1 MDILKNSDYE
11 NRQIELSK
19 DWEQQVPG
27 VVSKGIGFFAKPAAW
42 LVQQVVPQSAI
53 KAALNAANSAGKKL
67 ADESDILRDGNVTT
81 VEALRKQSLETS
93 DRLADEVHNWA
104 IGMATAEGGAAGF
117 TGVAGIAADIPAVL
131 TLALRTIHKIGL
143 CYGYRA
149 DTKEEQD
156 FVLSILSAAG
166 SNTQKEKTSALLALK
181 SIEVLVA
188 KQTWKAISV
197 KAETQLMGKELG
209 VIAIKNLCKQL
220 GINLT
225 KRKALQAI
233 PGVGAFVGAAVNAD
247 FLRDVGYAAR
257 RVYQKRW
264 LEENGKWKD
273 TIDV

>member
-1 MDILKNSDYE
+1 MSILTNSDYE
-11 NRQIELSK
+11 NRQIELIK
-19 DWEQQVPG
+19 DWENQVPG
-27 VVSKGIGFFAKPAAW
+27 VVAKGVGLLAKPAAW
-42 LVQQVVPQSAI
+42 LVQKVVPQSAI

-67 ADESDILRDGNVTT
+67 ADESDVLRDGNVQTIEEMRT
-81 VEALRKQSLETS
+81 KSLEIA
-93 DRLADEVHNWA
+93 DRLANEVHNWA
-104 IGMATAEGGAAGF
+104 IGVATAEGGAAGV
-117 TGVAGIAADIPAVL
+117 TGVAGIAVDIPTVL

-166 SNTQKEKTSALLALK
+166 SNTQQEKTEALLALK
-181 SIEVLVA
+181 TIEVLVQ
-188 KQTWKAISV
+188 KQTWKEIERRAGQQ
-197 KAETQLMGKELG
+197 AGKEMAI
-209 VIAIKNLCKQL
+209 IAIKNLCKQL

-225 KRKALQAI
+225 KRKALQVI
-233 PGVGAFVGAAVNAD
+233 PGVGAAVGAAVNAD

-257 RVYQKRW
+257 RIYQKRW

>member
-1 MDILKNSDYE
+1 LSNFIMSEYE
-11 NRQIELSK
+11 NKQVELIK

-27 VVSKGIGFFAKPAAW
+27 VVSKGVGLLAKPAAW
-42 LVQQVVPQSAI
+42 LVQKVVPQSAI

-81 VEALRKQSLETS
+81 IEALRKLSLETS
-93 DRLADEVHNWA
+93 DRLANEVHNWA
-104 IGMATAEGGAAGF
+104 IGMATAEGGAAGV
-117 TGVAGIAADIPAVL
+117 TGVAGIAVDVPAVL

-166 SNTQKEKTSALLALK
+166 SNSQKEKTQALLALK
-181 SIEVLVA
+181 TIEVVVQ
-188 KQTWKAISV
+188 KQTWKEIERRAAQS
-197 KAETQLMGKELG
+197 AGKEFG
-209 VIAIKNLCKQL
+209 IIAIKNLCKQL

-225 KRKALQAI
+225 KRKALQVI
-233 PGVGAFVGAAVNAD
+233 PGVGAAVGAAVNAD

-264 LEENGKWKD
+264 LEENGKWKES
-273 TIDV
+273 IDV

>member
-1 MDILKNSDYE
+1 MRNSIRTDYE
-11 NRQIELSK
+11 KKQIELIK

-27 VVSKGIGFFAKPAAW
+27 VVSKGMGLLAKPAAW
-42 LVQQVVPQSAI
+42 LVQKVVPQSAI

-67 ADESDILRDGNVTT
+67 ADESDVLRDGNVRTI
-81 VEALRKQSLETS
+81 EEMRRQSLEKS
-93 DRLADEVHNWA
+93 DQLANEVHNWA
-104 IGMATAEGGAAGF
+104 IGLATAEGGAAGV
-117 TGVAGIAADIPAVL
+117 TGVAGIAVDIPTVL

-166 SNTQKEKTSALLALK
+166 SNSQKEKTEALLALK
-181 SIEVLVA
+181 TIEVVVQ
-188 KQTWKAISV
+188 KQTWKEIERRAGQQ
-197 KAETQLMGKELG
+197 AGKELG
-209 VIAIKNLCKQL
+209 IIAIKNLCKQL

-225 KRKALQAI
+225 KRKALQVI
-233 PGVGAFVGAAVNAD
+233 PGVGAAVGAAVNAD

-257 RVYQKRW
+257 RIYQKRW

-273 TIDV
+273 